1 MQDKVKKILAQQ
13 LGLDAAEITDDKSF
27 VDDFD
32 MDSLDMVEMTVELEQ
47 ETGLSLKTED
57 LSEVKTVGQ
66 LMELLE
72 KLQ

>member
-13 LGLDAAEITDDKSF
+13 LDLDVAEITDDKSF
-27 VDDFD
+27 ADDFD

-57 LSEVKTVGQ
+57 LSEVRTVGQ